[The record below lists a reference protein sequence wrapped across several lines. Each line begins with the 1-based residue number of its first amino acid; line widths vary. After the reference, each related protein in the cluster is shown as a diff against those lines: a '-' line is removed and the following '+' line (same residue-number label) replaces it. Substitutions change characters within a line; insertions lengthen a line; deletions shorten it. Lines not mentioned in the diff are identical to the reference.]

1 MKRVLIF
8 LLNVFLVI
16 VSLSGCGQ
24 TSSKAVEITADNY
37 KDYFTVNTNAETK
50 LPELE
55 TNNDGAILVTPSAI
69 KTTIKVLVDAKMEM
83 DIDSVVIKGVI
94 DLPQK
99 YWGRLHEQEELPIEA
114 IIEVD
119 NNGHGKFEG
128 EILDLLYYSNGYT
141 EDDFCFECSSASGT
155 ISLK

>member
-1 MKRVLIF
+1 MRKLISF
-8 LLNVFLVI
+8 MITAIILF
-16 VSLSGCGQ
+16 SFSACGQ
-24 TSSKAVEITADNY
+24 NSSPKIEITADNY

-155 ISLK
+155 ISHK

>member
-1 MKRVLIF
+1 
-8 LLNVFLVI
+8 
-16 VSLSGCGQ
+16 
-24 TSSKAVEITADNY
+24 
-37 KDYFTVNTNAETK
+37 
-50 LPELE
+50 
-55 TNNDGAILVTPSAI
+55 
-69 KTTIKVLVDAKMEM
+69 M

-128 EILDLLYYSNGYT
+128 EILDLLYYYN
-141 EDDFCFECSSASGT
+141 ENNFR
-155 ISLK
+155 K

>member
-1 MKRVLIF
+1 MRKLISF
-8 LLNVFLVI
+8 MITAIILF
-16 VSLSGCGQ
+16 SFSACGQ
-24 TSSKAVEITADNY
+24 NSSPKIEITADNY

-83 DIDSVVIKGVI
+83 DID
-94 DLPQK
+94 
-99 YWGRLHEQEELPIEA
+99 HEQEELPIEA

-155 ISLK
+155 ISHK

>member
-1 MKRVLIF
+1 MRKLISF
-8 LLNVFLVI
+8 MITAIILF
-16 VSLSGCGQ
+16 SFSACGQ
-24 TSSKAVEITADNY
+24 SSSQKIEITADNY
-37 KDYFTVNTNAETK
+37 LDYFTVNTNAETK

>member
-1 MKRVLIF
+1 MKKLLLLLVFSIVLF
-8 LLNVFLVI
+8 SF
-16 VSLSGCGQ
+16 SACGQ
-24 TSSKAVEITADNY
+24 NFSKAVEITADNY

-69 KTTIKVLVDAKMEM
+69 QTKIRVTVDAKKEM

-119 NNGHGKFEG
+119 NNGHGEFEG

-141 EDDFCFECSSASGT
+141 EEDFCFECSSASGT